1 LHIFVVGGDRDF
13 KFGRQVDSS
22 KPTDDKTFLKGAWSG
37 HVNRLNFGKHKPYLW
52 KG

>member
-1 LHIFVVGGDRDF
+1 MGGDRDF

-22 KPTDDKTFLKGAWSG
+22 KFYLEDDKSSLKGAWSG
-37 HVNRLNFGKHKPYLW
+37 HMNRLNFGVHQPYLC